1 KFQVENTNDGYHPRF
16 VHESAFKARA
26 HFTGRS
32 PRQAASSQD
41 SGCTVGFAEG
51 HSVLEWPDVDDS
63 VVTKV
68 TPEVASDY
76 VGRLERQHGAA
87 RAQRALIRRH
97 VVIMPNVV
105 LMDMNIRVI
114 QPVAVD
120 RTEVHSHFV
129 ALDDVPEAVNRVRLR
144 DVQMRLGT
152 AGMINTDDLEVFT
165 ACQTGVQA
173 PGMDW

>member
-1 KFQVENTNDGYHPRF
+1 

-41 SGCTVGFAEG
+41 SGCTIGFAEG
-51 HSVLEWPDVDDS
+51 HSVLEWPDLDDS

-68 TPEVASDY
+68 APAVGEDY
-76 VGRLERQHGAA
+76 KGRLERQYGAA
-87 RAQRALIRRH
+87 WAQRVITRRH

-120 RTEVHSHFV
+120 RTEVYSHFV
-129 ALDDVPEAVNRVRLR
+129 ALDDVPEPVNRVRLR
-144 DVQMRLGT
+144 DVQTRLGT
-152 AGMINTDDLEVFT
+152 AGMINSDDLEVFA
-165 ACQTGVQA
+165 ACQTGVQ
-173 PGMDW
+173 